1 MLNGFK
7 ITGKLTIGFGI
18 VLALFG
24 VAVFL
29 SWTSIS
35 AVQSDTQFLQ
45 RVADQMSLANTFG
58 TTISLIS
65 GGIRDLK
72 FSESDEDI
80 AAIRKNMDILRADIE
95 RGKKLRDAEPRLTA
109 VQGVNDME
117 NVLRNTSAALDRVA
131 ELLKTKRAVSKTLED
146 NSTNLIT
153 IFGDAIEIQHQKT
166 DAEASSGN
174 AETNILD
181 SLERLKTMENL
192 RERLYIAARN

>member
-18 VLALFG
+18 VLALFA

-80 AAIRKNMDILRADIE
+80 AAIRKNMDILRD
-95 RGKKLRDAEPRLTA
+95 LQLF
-109 VQGVNDME
+109 
-117 NVLRNTSAALDRVA
+117 
-131 ELLKTKRAVSKTLED
+131 RA
-146 NSTNLIT
+146 STT
-153 IFGDAIEIQHQKT
+153 WKMF
-166 DAEASSGN
+166 
-174 AETNILD
+174 
-181 SLERLKTMENL
+181 
-192 RERLYIAARN
+192 